1 MAFQY
6 MINIM
11 FEIIF
16 EIPSE
21 YINSRL
27 SRDEERIGELESK
40 FKEIIQSVVQR
51 AKEAKNMRDK
61 KQYERWNKKVNLL
74 IIRDWG

>member
-1 MAFQY
+1 

-21 YINSRL
+21 YVNSRL

-40 FKEIIQSVVQR
+40 FKEIIQSIVQR

-61 KQYERWNKKVNLL
+61 KQYEDG
-74 IIRDWG
+74 IRR

>member
-6 MINIM
+6 KINNM
-11 FEIIF
+11 CEIIF

-21 YINSRL
+21 YINSSL
-27 SRDEERIGELESK
+27 SRHEERIGELENK
-40 FKEIIQSVVQR
+40 FKEVIQSIVQR
-51 AKEAKNMRDK
+51 AKEAKNVREK

-74 IIRDWG
+74 LIRDWR

>member
-1 MAFQY
+1 

-51 AKEAKNMRDK
+51 AKEAKNMRSPGLI
-61 KQYERWNKKVNLL
+61 NKYFRQKGES
-74 IIRDWG
+74 RR

>member
-21 YINSRL
+21 YVNSRL

-40 FKEIIQSVVQR
+40 FKEITYLR
-51 AKEAKNMRDK
+51 A
-61 KQYERWNKKVNLL
+61 
-74 IIRDWG
+74 